1 MWGDGGRK
9 KSYAEPHFAAQIDP
23 ESLVIV
29 PGMVGSRE
37 LTVWVVF
44 VFAFIS

>member
-1 MWGDGGRK
+1 MTNSRAVRVDLML
-9 KSYAEPHFAAQIDP
+9 DP